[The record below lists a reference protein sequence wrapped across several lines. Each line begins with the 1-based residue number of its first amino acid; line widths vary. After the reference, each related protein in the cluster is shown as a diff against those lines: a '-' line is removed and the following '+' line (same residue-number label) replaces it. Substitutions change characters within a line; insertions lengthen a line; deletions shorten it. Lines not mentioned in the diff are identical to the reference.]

1 MFKRLLL
8 DQQTQ
13 VRFIKFFVVG
23 GTCYGLNVL
32 FFNICKLFFLPS
44 LAFTCAFI
52 LSTGCHYTL
61 NRFWA
66 LRSSRSDF
74 HIQAI
79 QYLMSVLLSYGIS
92 IACFKYM
99 SVKLGLGLTLSQALS
114 IPPSTVVTFIILN
127 FWVFR

>member
-8 DQQTQ
+8 EQQTQ

-23 GTCYGLNVL
+23 GTCYGVNVL
-32 FFNICKLFFLPS
+32 FFNLSKLFLIPS
-44 LAFTCAFI
+44 LAFTIAFI

-66 LRSSRSDF
+66 LKSARSDF

-79 QYLMSVLLSYGIS
+79 QYLISVMLSYGIS
-92 IACFKYM
+92 FSCFKIM
-99 SVKLGLGLTLSQALS
+99 SAKLGLGLTLSQALS

-127 FWVFR
+127 FWVFK